1 MSCPCT
7 QPTAVVPPLV
17 KLIRAGT
24 TPTSSCAMGQ
34 PYETLSITTFVP
46 QAVAATQTVAVCSAA
61 SYLIGTCVLL
71 VDSSGNTQVQRVTGH
86 VGTDTLTLT
95 AYTNDYS
102 DTTTTLTGVIYM
114 QPVGICPPD
123 TTSDTECFR
132 TYAETLDAFVMPAE
146 DGTVEVTFTEAV
158 SFPYGAEVFI
168 EGAGWMMVDNPPT
181 GGFVACSESH
191 YMTNIGT
198 DGNEDPGETI
208 TGGAYVFIGQ
218 APAEPTTAGGSAI
231 LSEDLGIGTM
241 NSHDGVN
248 PSPSASTS
256 GLVVPWAAHVHVT
269 AWMER
274 DNSAGGFSDNS
285 TLPAGYEDSPNGH
298 YQIRLQKSSDGGAN
312 WSNIELMEISHF
324 GAPSTTVTH
333 VAAFA
338 AGTYLFRI
346 VTDEAH
352 ATTAFSGAARWP
364 VFFSAKIRAFA
375 VKVV

>member
-123 TTSDTECFR
+123 TTSVTECFR

-158 SFPYGAEVFI
+158 SFPYGAEVYI
-168 EGAGWMMVDNPPT
+168 DGAGWMMVDNPPT

-191 YMTNIGT
+191 YMTNLGT
-198 DGNEDPGETI
+198 VGNATPGATI
-208 TGGAYVFIGQ
+208 TGGAYVTIDR
-218 APAEPTTAGGSAI
+218 APVDTFTP
-231 LSEDLGIGTM
+231 
-241 NSHDGVN
+241 
-248 PSPSASTS
+248 TS
-256 GLVVPWAAHVHVT
+256 GEVVKVFSDGEYHASSIDHSDPGFLEFTIPWAADLDIRWRVGHPVT
-269 AWMER
+269 PTNNDGHSHWEL
-274 DNSAGGFSDNS
+274 
-285 TLPAGYEDSPNGH
+285 TLDSVPTVAVVAISNVWNDADLSGYEAAS
-298 YQIRLQKSSDGGAN
+298 N
-312 WSNIELMEISHF
+312 WGNVVVSNK
-324 GAPSTTVTH
+324 
-333 VAAFA
+333 A
-338 AGTYLFRI
+338 AGTYKAAIRFLSLSGDAI
-346 VTDEAH
+346 PLLDTWYIQVIAH
-352 ATTAFSGAARWP
+352 RKQTS
-364 VFFSAKIRAFA
+364 VS
-375 VKVV
+375 

>member
-24 TPTSSCAMGQ
+24 TPTSGCAMGQ

-46 QAVAATQTVAVCSAA
+46 QAVAATQTVKVCSAA

-158 SFPYGAEVFI
+158 SFPYGAEVYI

-191 YMTNIGT
+191 YMTNLGT
-198 DGNEDPGETI
+198 AGNEDPGETI
-208 TGGAYVFIGQ
+208 TGGAYVTIDR
-218 APAEPTTAGGSAI
+218 APVDTFTPTSGTISTVFQFDCGLGSINTITGGNSANSAPVVLAWAANCMITGMTFLDPASVGAPLGMAYQTSLQYSSNSGGSWTYLFQNAI
-231 LSEDLGIGTM
+231 EGNGYMT
-241 NSHDGVN
+241 NGN
-248 PSPSASTS
+248 P
-256 GLVVPWAAHVHVT
+256 VT
-269 AWMER
+269 V
-274 DNSAGGFSDNS
+274 SIQ
-285 TLPAGYEDSPNGH
+285 LP
-298 YQIRLQKSSDGGAN
+298 
-312 WSNIELMEISHF
+312 
-324 GAPSTTVTH
+324 
-333 VAAFA
+333 
-338 AGTYLFRI
+338 AGTYLWRF
-346 VTDEAH
+346 VSTDMTGTPGAPTPLTPPTYTNLSVSML
-352 ATTAFSGAARWP
+352 AVRTTAS
-364 VFFSAKIRAFA
+364 VS
-375 VKVV
+375 